1 MSWFPDLVAV
11 SVSMILVPLATSC
24 GTLSPSMRIVWTC
37 FGCTVNPVGAD
48 PTKLG
53 CEDSILNN
61 DNASLQSSSI
71 C

>member
-1 MSWFPDLVAV
+1 
-11 SVSMILVPLATSC
+11 
-24 GTLSPSMRIVWTC
+24 
-37 FGCTVNPVGAD
+37 VNPVGAD